1 MELKDF
7 AVPTRVLWH
16 LEVTSLPWCISGN
29 FLLAVSPFEVAMG
42 RVVMERLS
50 MDTGHTSKNMAFI
63 LEIFE
68 RENDRRM
75 SKQLVIGCDVGL
87 SITCKNEVRRSC
99 KAHFGRNVWW
109 HNARTHHIFAPS
121 AHNQVARVFSK
132 PSARDAQ
139 GSLQGRELVPLS
151 GELFRIANDP
161 CNVFLQIRNIS
172 TERGRFS
179 KTPPVLA
186 LLIPIHEQRIAMG
199 TTNKANGAKIFIF
212 FYALLGWNLCVLF
225 SRLNGSMVNR
235 INLTEMYKTGID

>member
-1 MELKDF
+1 MYRKGE
-7 AVPTRVLWH
+7 
-16 LEVTSLPWCISGN
+16 G
-29 FLLAVSPFEVAMG
+29 
-42 RVVMERLS
+42 
-50 MDTGHTSKNMAFI
+50 
-63 LEIFE
+63 
-68 RENDRRM
+68 
-75 SKQLVIGCDVGL
+75 LVFVF
-87 SITCKNEVRRSC
+87 RRSC

-186 LLIPIHEQRIAMG
+186 LLIPVYSDHWHDVKSTMPVSNQPDR
-199 TTNKANGAKIFIF
+199 
-212 FYALLGWNLCVLF
+212 YV
-225 SRLNGSMVNR
+225 RLA
-235 INLTEMYKTGID
+235 